1 MAFCRLVSL
10 ALAAVA
16 HTSASQYHGR
26 VTLEEVKAYDHAGA
40 RSGRSVPKGQ
50 YNVHAN
56 PHKKAK
62 AEAQGAYNKPV
73 QVAVA
78 YDFKDNTVTDVDC
91 VVGEWGEYNHC
102 ASPREFSLSIRAN
115 ERL

>member
-40 RSGRSVPKGQ
+40 RSGRGVPKGQ

-62 AEAQGAYNKPV
+62 AEPAK
-73 QVAVA
+73 
-78 YDFKDNTVTDVDC
+78 KK
-91 VVGEWGEYNHC
+91 
-102 ASPREFSLSIRAN
+102 RKK
-115 ERL
+115 RLGKRLKKRHKRKLE